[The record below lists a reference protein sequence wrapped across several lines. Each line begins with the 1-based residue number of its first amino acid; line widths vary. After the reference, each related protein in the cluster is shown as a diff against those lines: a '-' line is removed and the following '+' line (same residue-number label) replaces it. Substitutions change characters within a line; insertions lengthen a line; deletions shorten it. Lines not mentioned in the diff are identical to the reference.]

1 MNISEINENARRIL
15 IDVSQLYEAYLAA
28 DSQFRSHRGSMRW
41 KKVNG
46 KDYLF
51 RQRNS
56 RGDGKSL
63 GARDA
68 RTQEIYD
75 NFHARKAE
83 LGERRKSLLDR
94 LAQQRGFCI
103 AAGINRVPKIAADVA
118 RSIRLVNTGSHP
130 LIVVGTNA
138 LFAYE
143 NIAGVHLDPA
153 LLASEDI
160 DLMWDVK
167 RKLNL
172 AVVEPVGGLLS
183 LLKKADRTFERMPNA
198 PYRATN
204 ARGYMVDLIKP
215 APAQPHKPSQTS
227 LTRRRHDP
235 VDLIAVELRNLDW
248 LYAAPVVSTTVI
260 GNDGLPVVF
269 DVPDPRVF
277 AAYKLW
283 LSGRADRSPV
293 KKVRDK
299 RQGIAVLQLLKD
311 YLHDYPPDSDA
322 LRGLPQPL
330 RDNLQSEF
338 DQVVIKTKA
347 QTPLPVPGF

>member
-1 MNISEINENARRIL
+1 MNINEINENSRRIL
-15 IDVSQLYEAYLAA
+15 IDVSQLYEAYLAV
-28 DSQFRSHRGSMRW
+28 DSEYRGYRGTMRW

-46 KDYLF
+46 KEYLF

-83 LGERRKSLLDR
+83 LGEKRKSLLDR
-94 LAQQRGFCI
+94 LTQQRGFCV
-103 AAGINRVPKIAADVA
+103 AAGINRVPKIAADVV
-118 RSIRLVNTGSHP
+118 RSARLVKTGSHP

-143 NIAGVHLDPA
+143 NMAGVHLDPA

-172 AVVEPVGGLLS
+172 AVIEPVGGLIS
-183 LLKKADRTFERMPNA
+183 LLKKADRTFDRMPKA
-198 PYRATN
+198 PFRAAN
-204 ARGYMVDLIKP
+204 SKGYMVDLIKP
-215 APAQPHKPSQTS
+215 APPQIHKTTRAS
-227 LTRRRHDP
+227 LTGHKN
-235 VDLIAVELRNLDW
+235 DLVAADIPNLDW
-248 LYAAPVVSTTVI
+248 LYAAPLVSATVV

-277 AAYKLW
+277 AAHKLW
-283 LSGRADRSPV
+283 LSELPDRSPV
-293 KKVRDK
+293 KKVRDG
-299 RQGIAVLQLLKD
+299 RQGLAVLRLLKA

-322 LRGLPQPL
+322 LRGLPQSL

-338 DQVVIKTKA
+338 DRIVIDPQEQA
-347 QTPLPVPGF
+347 SMPAPGF

>member
-1 MNISEINENARRIL
+1 MNINEINENSRRIL
-15 IDVSQLYEAYLAA
+15 IDVAQLYEAYLAV
-28 DSQFRSHRGSMRW
+28 DSEFRSYRGSMRW

-46 KDYLF
+46 KEYLF

-68 RTQEIYD
+68 HTQEIYD

-94 LAQQRGFCI
+94 LTQQRGFCI

-118 RSIRLVNTGSHP
+118 RSIRLVKTGSHP
-130 LIVVGTNA
+130 LIVVGTSA

-143 NIAGVHLDPA
+143 NMAGVHLEPA

-198 PYRATN
+198 PYRAAN
-204 ARGYMVDLIKP
+204 AKGYMVDLIKP
-215 APAQPHKPSQTS
+215 APAQSHKT
-227 LTRRRHDP
+227 TRVSFTGHKHDL
-235 VDLIAVELRNLDW
+235 VAVEIHNLDW
-248 LYAAPVVSTTVI
+248 LYAAPVVSATVI

-277 AAYKLW
+277 AAHKLW
-283 LSGRADRSPV
+283 LSALPNRSPV
-293 KKVRDK
+293 KKVRDR
-299 RQGIAVLQLLKD
+299 RQGIVMLQLLKA

-322 LRGLPQPL
+322 LRGLPQSL

-338 DQVVIKTKA
+338 DRVVIEPQK
-347 QTPLPVPGF
+347 QTPIPAPGF